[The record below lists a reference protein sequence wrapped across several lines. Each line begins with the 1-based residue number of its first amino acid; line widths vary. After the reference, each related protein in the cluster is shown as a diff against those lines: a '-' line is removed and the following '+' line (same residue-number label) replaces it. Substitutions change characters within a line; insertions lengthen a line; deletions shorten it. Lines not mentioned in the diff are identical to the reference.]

1 MENKM
6 ATKVENFVN
15 YVTKAVASDDK
26 QLLSAL
32 KKGDNPA
39 TAYYAWGYLNRFVD
53 ITNDIITEP
62 YALVA
67 ASIVKTK
74 SKSNGHNSLGRCISK
89 CGNEARLRK
98 LLSSDTT
105 DDLCKQLRPIL
116 RLIESKSVSID
127 YISLL
132 YDLSKFQYDDEQIK
146 AKWAKDFYNHSEYTD
161 L

>member
-1 MENKM
+1 M

-15 YVTKAVASDDK
+15 YITKVVAVDNK
-26 QLLSAL
+26 QMISAL

-53 ITNDIITEP
+53 ITNERVAEP

-67 ASIVKTK
+67 SSIVKTK
-74 SKSNGHNSLGRCISK
+74 SKSNGFNSLGKCISK
-89 CGNEARLRK
+89 CGNEARLRR
-98 LLSSDTT
+98 LLSSSTT

-116 RLIESKSVSID
+116 SLIESNSISID
-127 YISLL
+127 YVSLL
-132 YDLSKFQYDDEQIK
+132 NDLIRFQYNDEQVK
-146 AKWAKDFYNHSEYTD
+146 ARWAKDFYNHSENGD